1 MERSSIELNRHFYG
15 IDDQCLVLFQNYPWP
30 GNVRELE
37 NTIKSA
43 AVLSRSDVILPD
55 HLPSEIRNFVSFDL
69 DNENLRRTLFDE
81 TFELAVRKILD
92 SPNTLSGQ
100 SNLYK
105 TLTNSLDK
113 ELILALRQKTDNNYS
128 KMAKLMG
135 ISRTTLWQ
143 KIKTLQI

>member
-1 MERSSIELNRHFYG
+1 MKIVAKL
-15 IDDQCLVLFQNYPWP
+15 
-30 GNVRELE
+30 
-37 NTIKSA
+37 IKIVGVSNA
-43 AVLSRSDVILPD
+43 FECIK
-55 HLPSEIRNFVSFDL
+55 SEIRNFVSFNL
-69 DNENLRRTLFDE
+69 DTENLRETLFDE

-92 SPNTLSGQ
+92 SPNTLSDQ
-100 SNLYK
+100 NNLYK

-128 KMAKLMG
+128 KMAKLLG